1 MIRLR
6 SMAGPRIALIHALPE
21 SPEPANRAFA
31 ELWPEAARF
40 NLMDDSLAPDLAA
53 AGTIT
58 ADITQRFLDLGLYA
72 ARAGARGI
80 LFTCSAFG
88 IAIDACKAAFSRG
101 TDPLPV
107 LKPNEAALEVALDT
121 GPRIALLATFG
132 PTIPSMTAELDAMAK
147 ARGVVPTI
155 VTRVVDGA
163 LAALKAG
170 TSQEHDRLIAQAAS
184 ELPGI
189 DALVLAQFSMARAAP
204 AIVPVK
210 GRKVI
215 TTPAS
220 AVLKMRELVN
230 H

>member
-1 MIRLR
+1 MP
-6 SMAGPRIALIHALPE
+6 GPRIALIHALPE

-53 AGTIT
+53 AGSIT
-58 ADITQRFLDLGLYA
+58 TDITQRFLDLGLYA
-72 ARAGARGI
+72 VGAGARGI

-88 IAIDACKAAFSRG
+88 AAIDACKAAFGRG
-101 TDPLPV
+101 SDPVPV
-107 LKPNEAALEVALDT
+107 LKPNEAALEAALDA

-132 PTIPSMTAELDAMAK
+132 PTVPSMTAELEAMAK

-155 VTRVVDGA
+155 LTRVVDGA

-170 TSQEHDRLIAQAAS
+170 AVEEHDRLIAQAAA
-184 ELPGI
+184 ELPPVN
-189 DALVLAQFSMARAAP
+189 ALVLAQFSMARAAP
-204 AIVPVK
+204 IIAPAK
-210 GRKVI
+210 GRQVL

-220 AVLKMRELVN
+220 AVLKLRGLVR